1 MQTVFFTIVCTKQEV
16 WKPPDPS
23 SQQAVEIML
32 DLGFQCETHQKLLE
46 EMRKASES
54 TWTMLMLAASYLEL
68 TKLIAK
74 SKAFI

>member
-1 MQTVFFTIVCTKQEV
+1 MQTVFFAIVCTKQGV
-16 WKPPDPS
+16 WKPLDPS

-46 EMRKASES
+46 ETRGASES
-54 TWTMLMLAASYLEL
+54 TRTMLMLATSYLGL
-68 TKLIAK
+68 IKLIEK